1 MKKSMFLL
9 LLMTYVTYS
18 ISAVEVS
25 KTQAH
30 SLHEMGHI
38 SVHGDPTVLSPEAAK
53 NALNKKA
60 DKLGAGYYYIVAMGT
75 AGDSSEYNA
84 DAIIYN

>member
-9 LLMTYVTYS
+9 LLMTYATYS

-53 NALNKKA
+53 NALNKKQINLEL
-60 DKLGAGYYYIVAMGT
+60 D
-75 AGDSSEYNA
+75 
-84 DAIIYN
+84 IIISLQWELLVIPASIMPMR

>member
-1 MKKSMFLL
+1 MTSVFIKLLNTIQGVFHEKSMFLL
-9 LLMTYVTYS
+9 LLMTYATYS

-53 NALNKKA
+53 MRLTK
-60 DKLGAGYYYIVAMGT
+60 
-75 AGDSSEYNA
+75 SR
-84 DAIIYN
+84 